1 MIVGDFNIRLDRT
14 DNAACRRLQDLFATH
29 HGLVSR
35 VSTPTHDRGGILDVV
50 ATRYDDPTSVQT
62 VDPGFSDHRLLRWT
76 CNLEK
81 PVPVYESV
89 TRRPWRRL
97 DVDVFKQELRRSRL
111 CGDITNTDVDTVAE
125 LYNSEVM
132 GHSRPH
138 IACQDIT
145 CSNATIRS
153 LV

>member
-1 MIVGDFNIRLDRT
+1 MTFKCT
-14 DNAACRRLQDLFATH
+14 
-29 HGLVSR
+29 SR
-35 VSTPTHDRGGILDVV
+35 SPKVAPCTPTRDRGGILDVV

-97 DVDVFKQELRRSRL
+97 DVDVLKQELRRSRL

-125 LYNSEVM
+125 LCNSEVKDILDRILPART
-132 GHSRPH
+132 SRVRRRPSDPWFDDECRK
-138 IACQDIT
+138 AKRRC
-145 CSNATIRS
+145 RK
-153 LV
+153 LEV